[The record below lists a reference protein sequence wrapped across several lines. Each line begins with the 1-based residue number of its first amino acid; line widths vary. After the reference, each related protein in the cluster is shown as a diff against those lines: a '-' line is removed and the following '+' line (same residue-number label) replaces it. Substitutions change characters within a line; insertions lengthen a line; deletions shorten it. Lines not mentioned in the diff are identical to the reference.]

1 MLRDMQSTKQAAD
14 QNQPQSQMDPKLM
27 EQMQKVPY
35 LMEYVSAFIQKGNPS
50 PAFYEKID
58 GSFKSLKMPNLI
70 YPISENN
77 LIHINAYASGGDG
90 YFEYVVIGPPEPD
103 ARLLGAVDRMFATYA
118 GSWKPPDQLQE
129 RFMAVGNFLD
139 KICVKSPTPVQYDK
153 IDAKKTKTIPVY
165 EKEYEYLKY
174 HFLTKRVGL
183 GILDPFLTDP
193 HLEDISIVGA
203 GNVYVVHKIFGPLRC
218 TVWLTMDDIDDMVIG
233 MSEQFGKTISHARPL
248 VDATLPEGS
257 RINIVFGKDVSR
269 RGTNATIRRFASV
282 PLSIT
287 QIINSKSIDAR
298 EAAYMWMMVGEG
310 MSCFINGETASGKT
324 TTMMGITQ
332 FIPPTWKIVSIEDT
346 PEITLP
352 HKNWISEVTRDTGS
366 PSSSVVMFDLLKAAL
381 RQRPNYILVGEIRG
395 AEANIAFQA
404 MQTGHPV
411 MSTFHAAQMSSLIQR
426 LTGEPMKIPKPNV
439 ENLNIA
445 LFQAAVQ
452 GKDGKPVRRVLSI
465 NEIVGYNGGA
475 DSVMFVPV
483 FTWDPASDTVTYRG
497 KGSSNLFITKILLK
511 RGLSRK
517 DEGSLYDELELRTKI
532 LETMIKKKIFNYYDV
547 YDRIV
552 QAKEIGLE
560 KFKKELDML

>member
-1 MLRDMQSTKQAAD
+1 
-14 QNQPQSQMDPKLM
+14 
-27 EQMQKVPY
+27 
-35 LMEYVSAFIQKGNPS
+35 
-50 PAFYEKID
+50 
-58 GSFKSLKMPNLI
+58 
-70 YPISENN
+70 
-77 LIHINAYASGGDG
+77 
-90 YFEYVVIGPPEPD
+90 
-103 ARLLGAVDRMFATYA
+103 
-118 GSWKPPDQLQE
+118 
-129 RFMAVGNFLD
+129 
-139 KICVKSPTPVQYDK
+139 VQYDK
-153 IDAKKTKTIPVY
+153 IDVKKVKTIAVY

-174 HFLTKRVGL
+174 HFVTKRVGL

-203 GNVYVVHKIFGPLRC
+203 GNVYIVHKIFGSLKC
-218 TVWLTMDDIDDMVIG
+218 TVWLTTDDIDDMVIG
-233 MSEQFGKTISHARPL
+233 MAEQFGKTISHARPL

-287 QIINSKSIDAR
+287 QIINSKSLDAR

-426 LTGEPMKIPKPNV
+426 LTGEPMRIPKPNV

-465 NEIVGYNGGA
+465 NEIVGYNGAA

-483 FTWDPASDTVTYRG
+483 FTWEPASDTVTYRG
-497 KGSSNLFITKILLK
+497 KGSSNLFLTKILLK

-517 DEGSLYDELELRTKI
+517 DESGLYEELELRTKI

-547 YDRIV
+547 YDRVV
-552 QAKEIGLE
+552 QAKEVGLE
-560 KFKKELDML
+560 KFKKELDAI

>member
-1 MLRDMQSTKQAAD
+1 MATQTEVKEPS
-14 QNQPQSQMDPKLM
+14 QPDDKLLDAM
-27 EQMQKVPY
+27 RKTPY
-35 LMEYVSAFIQKGNPS
+35 LAEYVNMFIQKGNPA
-50 PAFYEKID
+50 PAYHEKID
-58 GSFKSLKMPNLI
+58 GSFKNLKLPNLV

-77 LIHINAYASGGDG
+77 FIHINAFASGGDG
-90 YFEYVVIGPPEPD
+90 YFEYQIIGPPEPD
-103 ARLLGAVDRMFATYA
+103 ARLLSAVDKIFAKYA
-118 GSWKPPDQLQE
+118 GEWKPPDELQE
-129 RFMAVGNFLD
+129 KFMVVGNFLD
-139 KICVKSPTPVQYDK
+139 KICTKSSSPVKYDS
-153 IDAKKTKTIPVY
+153 IDIKKKAVVVY
-165 EKEYEYLKY
+165 EKDYDFLKY
-174 HFLTKRVGL
+174 HFVNKRVGL
-183 GILDPFLTDP
+183 GILEPFLTDP

-203 GNVYVVHKIFGPLRC
+203 GNVFIVHKIFGPLKC
-218 TVWLTMDDIDDMVIG
+218 PVWLTTDDIDDMVIG

-257 RINIVFGKDVSR
+257 RINIVFGKDVSK

-287 QIINSKSIDAR
+287 QVINSKTLDAR

-310 MSCFINGETASGKT
+310 MSVFINGETASGKT
-324 TTMMGITQ
+324 TTMMGITE
-332 FIPPTWKIVSIEDT
+332 FIPPTWKVVSIEDT

-366 PSSSVVMFDLLKAAL
+366 PSSSVLMFDLLKAGL

-426 LTGEPMKIPKPNV
+426 LTGEPMRIPKPNV

-445 LFQAAVQ
+445 FFQAAVQ
-452 GKDGKPVRRVLSI
+452 GKDGKPIRRVLSI
-465 NEIVGYNGGA
+465 NEIVGYNAAA
-475 DSVMFVPV
+475 DSVMFIPV
-483 FTWDPASDTVTYRG
+483 FNWDAATDTVTYRG
-497 KGSSNLFITKILLK
+497 KGSSSLFLTKVLLK
-511 RGLSRK
+511 RGLARK
-517 DEGSLYDELELRTKI
+517 EESSLYDELELRTKI

-552 QAKEIGLE
+552 MAKEMGLE
-560 KFKKELDML
+560 AFKRDLDTL

>member
-1 MLRDMQSTKQAAD
+1 MATQTEFKEQPQLSEKLLEVMRKTPYLAEYVNAFIAKG
-14 QNQPQSQMDPKLM
+14 NQP
-27 EQMQKVPY
+27 
-35 LMEYVSAFIQKGNPS
+35 
-50 PAFYEKID
+50 PAYHEKID
-58 GSFKSLKMPNLI
+58 GSFKNLKLPNLI
-70 YPISENN
+70 YPISDSNF
-77 LIHINAYASGGDG
+77 IHINAFATAGDG
-90 YFEYVVIGPPEPD
+90 YFEYQIIGPPEPD
-103 ARLLGAVDRMFATYA
+103 ARLLSAIDRVFASYA
-118 GSWKPPDQLQE
+118 GGWKPPDELQE
-129 RFMAVGNFLD
+129 KFMVVGNFLD
-139 KICVKSPTPVQYDK
+139 KICTKSSTPVKYDS
-153 IDAKKTKTIPVY
+153 IDVKKKAAIVVY

-174 HFLTKRVGL
+174 HFVNKRVGL
-183 GILDPFLTDP
+183 GILEPFLTDP

-203 GNVYVVHKIFGPLRC
+203 GNVFIVHKIFGPLKC
-218 TVWLTMDDIDDMVIG
+218 PVWLTHDDIDDMVIG

-257 RINIVFGKDVSR
+257 RINIVFGKDVSK

-287 QIINSKSIDAR
+287 QVINSKTLDAR

-310 MSCFINGETASGKT
+310 MSVFINGETASGKT
-324 TTMMGITQ
+324 TTMMGITE
-332 FIPPTWKIVSIEDT
+332 FIPPTGKVVSIEDT

-366 PSSSVVMFDLLKAAL
+366 AHSSVLMFDLLKAAL

-426 LTGEPMKIPKPNV
+426 LTGEPMKIPKPNI

-445 LFQAAVQ
+445 FFQAAVQ
-452 GKDGKPVRRVLSI
+452 GKDGKPIRRVLSI

-475 DSVMFVPV
+475 DSVMFIPV
-483 FTWDPASDTVTYRG
+483 FTWDAASDTVTYRG
-497 KGSSNLFITKILLK
+497 KGSSSLFLTKVLLK
-511 RGLSRK
+511 RGLARK
-517 DEGSLYDELELRTKI
+517 EESSLYDELELRTKI

-552 QAKEIGLE
+552 QAKEMGLDA
-560 KFKKELDML
+560 FKRELDTL

>member
-1 MLRDMQSTKQAAD
+1 MQTNSTRADDKQTVD
-14 QNQPQSQMDPKLM
+14 KKLA
-27 EQMQKVPY
+27 EAMQKTAH
-35 LMEYVSAFIQKGNPS
+35 LMEYVSTFLQRGNPA

-58 GSFKSLKMPNLI
+58 GSLKNLKMPNLI
-70 YPISENN
+70 YPISETNF
-77 LIHINAYASGGDG
+77 IHINAFASSPDG
-90 YFEYVVIGPPEPD
+90 YFEYQVIGPPEPD
-103 ARLLGAVDRMFATYA
+103 ARLISAIDKMFALYA
-118 GSWKPPDQLQE
+118 GNWKPPDELQE
-129 RFMAVGNFLD
+129 KFMVVGNFLD
-139 KICVKSPTPVQYDK
+139 KVCVKSSSPVSYDK
-153 IDAKKTKTIPVY
+153 IDFKKAKTIAVFDKDY
-165 EKEYEYLKY
+165 DNLKY
-174 HFLTKRVGL
+174 HFVNKRVGL

-203 GNVYVVHKIFGPLRC
+203 GNVYVVHKIFGSLKC
-218 TVWLTMDDIDDMVIG
+218 TVWLTNEDIDDMVIG
-233 MSEQFGKTISHARPL
+233 MAEQFGKTISHARPL

-257 RINIVFGKDVSR
+257 RINIVFGRDVSK

-287 QIINSKSIDAR
+287 QIINSKTIDAR

-310 MSCFINGETASGKT
+310 MSVFINGETASGKT
-324 TTMMGITQ
+324 TTMMGITS
-332 FIPPTWKIVSIEDT
+332 FIPPTGKVVSIEDT

-366 PSSSVVMFDLLKAAL
+366 PASSVLMFDLLKAAL

-426 LTGEPMKIPKPNV
+426 LTGEPMRIPKPNV

-475 DSVMFVPV
+475 DSVMFIPV
-483 FTWDPASDTVTYRG
+483 FTWDPSTDTVTYRG
-497 KGSSNLFITKILLK
+497 KGSSNIFLTKILLK

-517 DEGSLYDELELRTKI
+517 DESGLYEELELRTKI

-552 QAKEIGLE
+552 MAKELGLE
-560 KFKKELDML
+560 RFKKELDAS

>member
-1 MLRDMQSTKQAAD
+1 MQSVD
-14 QNQPQSQMDPKLM
+14 QTDNWGQSQTIDPKLV

-35 LMEYVSAFIQKGNPS
+35 LMEYVTGFVQKGNPS
-50 PAFYEKID
+50 PTFHEKID
-58 GSFKSLKMPNLI
+58 NSFKSRRMPNLI

-77 LIHINAYASGGDG
+77 FIHINAYASGGDG

-103 ARLLGAVDRMFATYA
+103 ARLLAAVDRMFAMYA

-129 RFMAVGNFLD
+129 RFMVVGNFLD

-153 IDAKKTKTIPVY
+153 IDVKKVKTITVY

-174 HFLTKRVGL
+174 HFVTKRVGL

-203 GNVYVVHKIFGPLRC
+203 GNVYIVHKIFGSLKC
-218 TVWLTMDDIDDMVIG
+218 TVWLTTDDIDDMVIG
-233 MSEQFGKTISHARPL
+233 MAEQFGKTISHARPL

-282 PLSIT
+282 PMSIT
-287 QIINSKSIDAR
+287 QIINSKSLDAR

-465 NEIVGYNGGA
+465 NEIVGYNGAA

-483 FTWDPASDTVTYRG
+483 FTWEPASDTVTYRG
-497 KGSSNLFITKILLK
+497 KGSSNLFLTKILLK

-517 DEGSLYDELELRTKI
+517 DESSLYDELELRTKI
-532 LETMIKKKIFNYYDV
+532 LEIMIKKKIFNYYDV
-547 YDRIV
+547 YDRVV
-552 QAKEIGLE
+552 QSKEIGLE
-560 KFKKELDML
+560 KFKKELDAL

>member
-1 MLRDMQSTKQAAD
+1 
-14 QNQPQSQMDPKLM
+14 M
-27 EQMQKVPY
+27 EQMQKIPY
-35 LMEYVSAFIQKGNPS
+35 LMEYVSGFMQKGNPS
-50 PAFYEKID
+50 PTFHEKID

-77 LIHINAYASGGDG
+77 LIHINAYATGWDG

-103 ARLLGAVDRMFATYA
+103 ARLLAAVDKMFAMYA

-129 RFMAVGNFLD
+129 RFMVVGSFLD
-139 KICVKSPTPVQYDK
+139 KICVKSPTPVEYDK
-153 IDAKKTKTIPVY
+153 IDIKKSKTVTVY

-174 HFLTKRVGL
+174 HFLTRRVGL

-203 GNVYVVHKIFGPLRC
+203 GNVYIVHKIFGSLRC
-218 TVWLTMDDIDDMVIG
+218 TVWLTTDDIDDMVIG
-233 MSEQFGKTISHARPL
+233 MAEQFGKTISHARPL

-282 PLSIT
+282 PMSIT
-287 QIINSKSIDAR
+287 QIINSRSLDAR

-465 NEIVGYNGGA
+465 NEIVGYNGAA

-483 FTWDPASDTVTYRG
+483 FTWEPASDTVTYRG
-497 KGSSNLFITKILLK
+497 KGSSNLFLTKILLK

-517 DEGSLYDELELRTKI
+517 DESSLYDELELRTKI

-547 YDRIV
+547 YDRVV

-560 KFKKELDML
+560 KFKKELDAL

>member
-1 MLRDMQSTKQAAD
+1 MQSIKQAANND
-14 QNQPQSQMDPKLM
+14 GQSQSQSQVDPKLM
-27 EQMQKVPY
+27 EQMQKIPY
-35 LMEYVSAFIQKGNPS
+35 LMEYVSGFMQKGNPS
-50 PAFYEKID
+50 PTFHEKID

-77 LIHINAYASGGDG
+77 LIHINAYATGGDG

-103 ARLLGAVDRMFATYA
+103 ARLLAAVDKMFAMYA

-129 RFMAVGNFLD
+129 RFMVVGSFLD
-139 KICVKSPTPVQYDK
+139 KICVTV
-153 IDAKKTKTIPVY
+153 TVY

-174 HFLTKRVGL
+174 HFLTRRVGL

-203 GNVYVVHKIFGPLRC
+203 GNVYIVHKIFGSLRC

-233 MSEQFGKTISHARPL
+233 MAEQFGKTISHARPL

-282 PLSIT
+282 PMSIT
-287 QIINSKSIDAR
+287 QIINSRSLDAR

-395 AEANIAFQA
+395 VEANIAFQA

-465 NEIVGYNGGA
+465 NEIVGYNGA
-475 DSVMFVPV
+475 VDSVMFVPV
-483 FTWDPASDTVTYRG
+483 FTWEPSSDTVTYRG

-517 DEGSLYDELELRTKI
+517 DESSLYDELELRTKI

-552 QAKEIGLE
+552 QAKEIGLD
-560 KFKKELDML
+560 KFKKELDAL

>member
-1 MLRDMQSTKQAAD
+1 MSDAPKQ
-14 QNQPQSQMDPKLM
+14 QNTQAGIDGPDPKLLEAM
-27 EQMQKVPY
+27 NKTPY
-35 LMEYVSAFIQKGNPS
+35 LADYVNGFVRKGKPY
-50 PAFYEKID
+50 PKYFDKID
-58 GSFKSLKMPNLI
+58 GSMKNLKVLNML
-70 YPISENN
+70 YPISEQNF
-77 LIHINAYASGGDG
+77 IHLNSLTDSGDG
-90 YFEYVVIGPPEPD
+90 YYEYIIIGPPEPD
-103 ARLLGAVDRMFATYA
+103 ARLVSTLDKIFAKYA
-118 GSWKPPDQLQE
+118 GEWKPPDQLQE
-129 RFMAVGNFLD
+129 KFSLVGDFLE
-139 KICVKSPTPVQYDK
+139 KICVKSSNPVQYDK
-153 IDAKKTKTIPVY
+153 LDPKRSSDKITVYDA
-165 EKEYEYLKY
+165 EFAYLKY
-174 HFLTKRVGL
+174 HFVNKRVGL
-183 GILDPFLTDP
+183 GILEPFLTDP

-203 GNVYVVHKIFGPLRC
+203 GNVYVVHKIFGSLKCPI
-218 TVWLTMDDIDDMVIG
+218 WLTHDDIDDMVIG

-257 RINIVFGKDVSR
+257 RINIVFGKDVSK
-269 RGTNATIRRFASV
+269 RGTNATIRRFASI

-287 QIINSKSIDAR
+287 QIINSKTIDAR
-298 EAAYMWMMVGEG
+298 QAAYMWMMVGEG
-310 MSCFINGETASGKT
+310 MSVFINGETASGKT
-324 TTMMGITQ
+324 TTMMGVTS
-332 FIPPTWKIVSIEDT
+332 FIAPTGKIVTIEDT

-366 PSSSVVMFDLLKAAL
+366 AASSVVMFDLLKAAL

-452 GKDGKPVRRVLSI
+452 GKDGKPIRRVLSI
-465 NEIVGYNGGA
+465 NEIVGYNGAA
-475 DSVMFVPV
+475 DSVMFIPV
-483 FTWDPASDTVTYRG
+483 FNWDPATDTVTYRG
-497 KGSSNLFITKILLK
+497 KGSSNLMLTKVLLK

-517 DEGSLYDELELRTKI
+517 DEGQLYDELELRTKI

-552 QAKEIGLE
+552 KAKEIGVE
-560 KFKKELDML
+560 AFKKELDEL